1 MYSSYLATQPLHYLI
16 STYIFHILWQKCKV
30 QNIVCSILLVS
41 NIFADNVW
49 CLFNSKVRSVVIMNW
64 EAGISS
70 AADTDTRTNVPLTT
84 SEREICH
91 TNWTFSSA
99 AVSNKSNIS
108 RFMPLAKVLIDCW
121 VLSWVLKEN
130 IRYSARLLLGRVLGG
145 GGLGAVTLMTPEY
158 LSIWNIKR
166 WCQSRLSGCHYPSR
180 GDEAGAI
187 RRQVAWRQ
195 TAGTGHQLHV
205 TSSCCTSSTLI
216 QAPCDTLIPSHI
228 TQTYHHNPVTR
239 RQVAWQPFMS
249 SPHRTSRDPNTQQQ
263 TAGGWTG
270 WIQIATG
277 TQPPCFLSCAPTSI
291 RIVHQTFNDSGV
303 LGSLSMHTLACE
315 PWTLI
320 AEIPAHCS
328 KIL

>member
-1 MYSSYLATQPLHYLI
+1 
-16 STYIFHILWQKCKV
+16 
-30 QNIVCSILLVS
+30 
-41 NIFADNVW
+41 
-49 CLFNSKVRSVVIMNW
+49 MNW

-130 IRYSARLLLGRVLGG
+130 IRYSARLFLGRVLGG

-180 GDEAGAI
+180 GDEAGVI

-195 TAGTGHQLHV
+195 TPGTGHQLHTWPAPAAPPAEASCH
-205 TSSCCTSSTLI
+205 TSHR
-216 QAPCDTLIPSHI
+216 HI
-228 TQTYHHNPVTR
+228 ITIL
-239 RQVAWQPFMS
+239 WLGDKLLDS
-249 SPHRTSRDPNTQQQ
+249 
-263 TAGGWTG
+263 
-270 WIQIATG
+270 
-277 TQPPCFLSCAPTSI
+277 LSCHHLTAPHEI
-291 RIVHQTFNDSGV
+291 QTPSNRQQEGE
-303 LGSLSMHTLACE
+303 LGE
-315 PWTLI
+315 
-320 AEIPAHCS
+320 S
-328 KIL
+328 K

>member
-1 MYSSYLATQPLHYLI
+1 MC
-16 STYIFHILWQKCKV
+16 LWQ
-30 QNIVCSILLVS
+30 LLRGKFVTQ
-41 NIFADNVW
+41 I
-49 CLFNSKVRSVVIMNW
+49 
-64 EAGISS
+64 
-70 AADTDTRTNVPLTT
+70 
-84 SEREICH
+84 ER
-91 TNWTFSSA
+91 F
-99 AVSNKSNIS
+99 
-108 RFMPLAKVLIDCW
+108 
-121 VLSWVLKEN
+121 
-130 IRYSARLLLGRVLGG
+130 LLLLSQTSQIFLASCLSQKCWLTVELSVKGEYTLFCQIVTGQSVGG

-249 SPHRTSRDPNTQQQ
+249 SPYRTSRDPNTKQQ

-270 WIQIATG
+270 WIQIASG
-277 TQPPCFLSCAPTSI
+277 TQPPCFWVAQFAHQPVSVLPTK
-291 RIVHQTFNDSGV
+291 HLMT
-303 LGSLSMHTLACE
+303 
-315 PWTLI
+315 
-320 AEIPAHCS
+320 AEYSEVCRCRHRPTHRAIPVCYFYRV
-328 KIL
+328 IQ

>member
-1 MYSSYLATQPLHYLI
+1 
-16 STYIFHILWQKCKV
+16 
-30 QNIVCSILLVS
+30 
-41 NIFADNVW
+41 
-49 CLFNSKVRSVVIMNW
+49 MNW

-121 VLSWVLKEN
+121 AECWRKIYD

-205 TSSCCTSSTLI
+205 TSSCCTSCRGIL
-216 QAPCDTLIPSHI
+216 SHI
-228 TQTYHHNPVTR
+228 TQTYHHNPVTSCLTTFH
-239 RQVAWQPFMS
+239 VIT
-249 SPHRTSRDPNTQQQ
+249 SPHLTRSKHP
-263 TAGGWTG
+263 
-270 WIQIATG
+270 ATG
-277 TQPPCFLSCAPTSI
+277 SRRVNWVNPNSQWHSATMFLSCAVCAPTSI
-291 RIVHQTFNDSGV
+291 SIAHQTFNDSGV
-303 LGSLSMHTLACE
+303 LGSLSMHTQTY
-315 PWTLI
+315 P
-320 AEIPAHCS
+320 
-328 KIL
+328 

>member
-1 MYSSYLATQPLHYLI
+1 
-16 STYIFHILWQKCKV
+16 
-30 QNIVCSILLVS
+30 
-41 NIFADNVW
+41 
-49 CLFNSKVRSVVIMNW
+49 MNW

-130 IRYSARLLLGRVLGG
+130 IRYSARLFLGRVLGG

-205 TSSCCTSSTLI
+205 TSSCCTSCRGIL
-216 QAPCDTLIPSHI
+216 SHI
-228 TQTYHHNPVTR
+228 TQTYHHNHVTR

-291 RIVHQTFNDSGV
+291 RIVHQTFNDSGI
-303 LGSLSMHTLACE
+303 LGSLSMQIQTY
-315 PWTLI
+315 P
-320 AEIPAHCS
+320 
-328 KIL
+328 